1 MHHRSMKSA
10 WAHKARSTKPTQ
22 IVKKVPIN
30 ISNMRTINSSAAP
43 STSHSSSFRQPI
55 PLDRNKRPRVSPNA
69 GIFSRDAAAPPRPS
83 LRLPPT
89 GSRPPAS
96 SLRPHHQS
104 STIDRRQDNDGQ
116 KLPPTTTRQQEQQQE
131 HPSLLSSILEQFT
144 CGSSGTIVVDDEP
157 SVVSYE
163 PRRYGCES
171 TSSSSSSMLLLS
183 TSSST
188 CSSPSSWAAPPM
200 SPPVLYVHRYR
211 QQDDEAKDDKREEPA
226 PRDGAA
232 GIAAALKKVQ
242 SFDTEITAAT
252 SHTDGSSEEDSTEFG
267 PLGKT
272 KIPSLEDQLQLDGRA
287 TPVVS
292 NRSSSI
298 MRGRSQPDN
307 DDEDDAR
314 WSYLAGIGP
323 LQQCVCF
330 DDDDVQEAPH
340 AQSIMLE
347 NRSRCWLAMIM
358 MTYEQP

>member
-10 WAHKARSTKPTQ
+10 WSPQSR
-22 IVKKVPIN
+22 INNVKKVPIN
-30 ISNMRTINSSAAP
+30 INNMRTINSSAAP
-43 STSHSSSFRQPI
+43 SSSHSLSFRQPI

-69 GIFSRDAAAPPRPS
+69 GIFSRDAAARPRPS
-83 LRLPPT
+83 LRQPPT

-96 SLRPHHQS
+96 SWRPHHQS

-131 HPSLLSSILEQFT
+131 HPSLLYTILEQFT
-144 CGSSGTIVVDDEP
+144 CGSTGSVVVDDEP
-157 SVVSYE
+157 SEVSYE

-188 CSSPSSWAAPPM
+188 CSSPCSSRAAPPM

-211 QQDDEAKDDKREEPA
+211 PQDDEAKDDKREEPA
-226 PRDGAA
+226 PSDGAA
-232 GIAAALKKVQ
+232 GIAAALKKVE

-267 PLGKT
+267 PLGKK

-298 MRGRSQPDN
+298 VRRRSCEDN
-307 DDEDDAR
+307 DTDEDDAR

-347 NRSRCWLAMIM
+347 NRSRCRLAMIM
-358 MTYEQP
+358 MTHEQS